1 MSHEVRVDPDR
12 PVADGVP
19 FDDLFD
25 MTLER
30 MNALAARDV
39 VFLTEFRADERTYGG
54 SIICG
59 SIDDAEARV
68 FGRGLG
74 ERVIGTLTRTSLW
87 S

>member
-1 MSHEVRVDPDR
+1 MRPEICVDPDR
-12 PVADGVP
+12 PIADGVP
-19 FDDLFD
+19 FDDLFN
-25 MTLER
+25 MPLES

-59 SIDDAEARV
+59 SIDDAEARA